1 MAQAL
6 SNVTFEATSQHVGSN
21 VVRVRVRDE
30 ASSFEYIQTCN
41 VMWRFDFLYRFQ
53 CIYRSQAIKEI
64 LLYFYIRYIRYILRK
79 IFLYFY
85 VSNRHCI

>member
-41 VMWRFDFLYRFQ
+41 VMWRFDFLYRF
-53 CIYRSQAIKEI
+53 
-64 LLYFYIRYIRYILRK
+64 
-79 IFLYFY
+79 
-85 VSNRHCI
+85 

>member
-1 MAQAL
+1 MHCLLGDVSDMAQAL

-41 VMWRFDFLYRFQ
+41 VMWRFDFLYRF
-53 CIYRSQAIKEI
+53 
-64 LLYFYIRYIRYILRK
+64 
-79 IFLYFY
+79 
-85 VSNRHCI
+85 